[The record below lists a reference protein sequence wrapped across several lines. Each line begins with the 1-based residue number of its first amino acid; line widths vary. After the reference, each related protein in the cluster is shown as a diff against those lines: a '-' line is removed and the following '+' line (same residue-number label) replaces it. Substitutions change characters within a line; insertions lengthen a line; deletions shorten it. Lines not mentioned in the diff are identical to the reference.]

1 MSFKFPSKLPY
12 RAMSEDWRR
21 WSKTLAS
28 ALLVGLPLGLS
39 AQSAEAGE
47 ELVSRD
53 VSEWK
58 AEQAFDSPN
67 WSTTLE
73 LKARATIKSLATN
86 IAALPS
92 LIAGETPA
100 ATHPLYKSQDH
111 SEFDWS
117 ASWQQEAHIV
127 GNHSAEFWVEIDCF
141 DVLERTD
148 VCVSAEQSFA
158 DEPSGITEPKKQ
170 YTLVLAPFPVARQS
184 VCDQTVIRQPIPAAQ
199 TWYAYGR
206 VIDPSVYAEQTL
218 S

>member
-1 MSFKFPSKLPY
+1 MSFKFPGKLPY

-39 AQSAEAGE
+39 AQSTEPGE
-47 ELVSRD
+47 DLTSRD

-58 AEQAFDSPN
+58 AEQFFESPN

-73 LKARATIKSLATN
+73 LKARATIKSLAVN

-92 LIAGETPA
+92 LIAGEAPA
-100 ATHPLYKSQDH
+100 ATHPLYKPQSH
-111 SEFDWS
+111 SDFDWS
-117 ASWQQEAHIV
+117 ASWQQEAQF
-127 GNHSAEFWVEIDCF
+127 GSNHSAAFWVELDCSDLVEAPDVDARAQYSVTGDALAGSKPKQQSP
-141 DVLERTD
+141 DVL
-148 VCVSAEQSFA
+148 ALHA
-158 DEPSGITEPKKQ
+158 
-170 YTLVLAPFPVARQS
+170 VLRQS
-184 VCDQTVIRQPIPAAQ
+184 THEADAVCPSIPTPP

-206 VIDPSVYAEQTL
+206 VIDPSVYADQTL